1 MKRLFLLL
9 LAVLAVSG
17 LLASSL
23 NLIAIA
29 TENHDSTPATF
40 REQVSKLADSGLEIY
55 FYNDTYIIAGTDRP
69 DYPGAVSLG
78 RADKGKLY
86 LLTKLPVQH
95 QKPVTE
101 AGEILLDLGSQL
113 LLRSQDN
120 ELQLRSRL
128 ANPFTPLELKPL
140 KLGAATSLTH
150 ELAADRNAIQDLIA
164 QVSADSVLYF
174 IQSLQNFQTRYALAD
189 NRLAVANWIKGQFQR
204 FGITASELHN
214 FQWQGTTQYNVVA
227 TIPGTVYPD
236 TYIIVGG
243 HHDSITGDNPYVFA
257 PGADDN
263 ASGTVAAI
271 EMARVMMASGF
282 QPKCSIRFVTFAAE
296 EFGLWGSKAYAQ
308 MADNTDM
315 DIRLMINHDMIANTN
330 PDPDDPRVLLMP
342 YDGFMQHTDHAAAIT
357 SQYTPL
363 VPVYGSLNL
372 SASDSY
378 SFWQRGFPVIY
389 YFEYNFSQVYHSNN
403 DTVANLNPDYCAKVI
418 RASTAV
424 AASYANMPSPPA
436 NLQALDLGTGNAI
449 QVSWNAST
457 DPSFAHYK
465 IYWGNEEGDYPNTQ
479 NTSSTVFTI
488 PGQTEGQAC
497 YVAVSTVDNSGNE
510 SYLVTASATPRLIPL
525 TPQNFVDSPVLNGI
539 TLSWT
544 ANTELDLMAYKLYR
558 SLSPDEPGELVSTLN
573 PNVTTY
579 SDVDLEGS
587 LNYYYYRLC
596 AVDINQNQ
604 SPFTVALKSRPVT
617 LNQGILVIDETLN
630 FNGSNPFQPTD
641 EMVDSFY
648 DGLAQNLNITSHLDL
663 EADPLV
669 IKLADLGVFNAVLW
683 HGNDY
688 SDTVYPYSVKEA
700 LKKYIEFGG
709 KVLFSVFHPSQAFEL
724 NAGYPATFGSN
735 TFINE
740 VLGISGVDYQAA
752 ARFKYAVS
760 QLSAAPPLQVDPD
773 KTPVSFNGHIF
784 LVESLVPANA
794 NSVIYLYGSDY
805 ASSTGQGSLN
815 DEPVAIYH
823 AFGAGKAITLSF
835 PLYSMENASA
845 RQFLEYVFHIVF
857 GLPLDNDDPS
867 LSPGARLSISA
878 AYPNPFSTEAR
889 IELNSKSFDKPLQ
902 VQIFNLRGQLVKTLF
917 QDVPD
922 PKTELIWDGRD
933 NTGRIVSSGIYLL
946 KATQAGQ
953 TTSRKLLKIK

>member
-1 MKRLFLLL
+1 MLV
-9 LAVLAVSG
+9 AVLAG
-17 LLASSL
+17 GMLLATSL
-23 NLIAIA
+23 NLIAIP
-29 TENHDSTPATF
+29 TDNLTQDSSSAVL
-40 REQVSKLADSGLEIY
+40 RNEVVKLSEAGLDVY
-55 FYNDTYIIAGTDRP
+55 FYNDAYIIAGTESTDF
-69 DYPGAVSLG
+69 PGSLSLG
-78 RADKGKLY
+78 KVDDGRLY
-86 LLTKLPVQH
+86 LLTKLPAEH
-95 QKPVTE
+95 QKPILDS
-101 AGEILLDLGSQL
+101 GEQLLDLGSQIL
-113 LLRSQDN
+113 IRSIYD

-128 ANPFTPLELKPL
+128 SNPFTPLETRPL
-140 KLGAATSLTH
+140 KLSMSNSLSH
-150 ELAADRNAIQDLIA
+150 ELASDRNAIQDLIA

-174 IQSLQNFQTRYALAD
+174 IQSLQNFQTRYAFAD
-189 NRLAVANWIKGQFQR
+189 NRLAVANWIKAQFQR
-204 FGITASELHN
+204 FGISASELHN

-330 PDPDDPRVLLMP
+330 PNPDDPRVLLMP

-436 NLQALDLGTGNAI
+436 NVQALDLGTGHGI
-449 QVSWNAST
+449 QVSWSAST
-457 DPSFAHYK
+457 DPSFAYYK
-465 IYWGNEEGDYPNTQ
+465 ISWGTEEGVYSNTQ
-479 NTSSTVFTI
+479 YTDSTVYPI
-488 PGQTEGQAC
+488 YGLSDGQTC
-497 YVAVSTVDNSGNE
+497 YVAVSTVDNSDNE
-510 SYLVTASATPRLIPL
+510 SYPVAVSAIPRLIPL
-525 TPQNFVDSPVLNGI
+525 TPESFVDSPVINGI
-539 TLSWT
+539 NLSWT
-544 ANTELDLMAYKLYR
+544 ANTELDMNLYKLYR
-558 SLSPDEPGELVSTLN
+558 SQNPDENGELIATLN

-579 SDVDLEGS
+579 SDSALEGS

-596 AVDINQNQ
+596 AVDSNLHQ
-604 SPFTVALKSRPVT
+604 SPFTEALKSRPVT
-617 LNQGILVIDETLN
+617 LNLGILVIDETLD

-648 DGLAQNLNITSHLDL
+648 DGLGQNLLYTYHLDL
-663 EADPLV
+663 EADPQV
-669 IKLADLGVFNAVLW
+669 IKLADLGVFEAVLW

-688 SDTVYPYSVKEA
+688 TDAVYPYSVKDA
-700 LKKYIEFGG
+700 LRQYIELGG
-709 KVLFSVFHPSQAFEL
+709 KVMFSVYHPSQAFEL
-724 NAGYPATFGSN
+724 NAGYPATFGEN

-760 QLSAAPPLQVDPD
+760 QLSAAPPLQVDPN

-784 LVESLVPANA
+784 HVESLVPANA
-794 NSVIYLYGSDY
+794 NSVIYRYGSDY

-815 DEPVAIYH
+815 DEPVAIYNVY
-823 AFGAGKAITLSF
+823 GAGKAITLSF
-835 PLYSMENASA
+835 PLYSMESASA

-857 GLPLDNDDPS
+857 GLPLDNDDPG

-933 NTGRIVSSGIYLL
+933 TSGRQVSSGIYLI
-946 KATQAGQ
+946 KASQAGQ
-953 TTSRKLLKIK
+953 TVKRKLLKIK